1 MSNATV
7 NPKTLHKAHGG
18 GAWKVAYAD
27 FVTAMMAL
35 FMVLWISAQDD
46 EIMLSTSRYFQNPF
60 QYALSEHSS
69 GIMKDGGSSFQ
80 GDAGQN
86 KSMVDMNFLH
96 TLASEFMRML
106 DIEESDPNAPIQVNV
121 TSDGMRI
128 TVYDRENRPLF
139 VDGTYELTKWGDF
152 VLENLAWYVDRHMLK
167 VRIDAH
173 TPAARKDSEGP
184 IPDPWELTTM
194 RANAARK
201 VLVYY
206 ALDPQKIDR
215 VTGFGD
221 AHPLDGQNPSA
232 SNNQRMEF
240 SLAVN

>member
-1 MSNATV
+1 M
-7 NPKTLHKAHGG
+7 
-18 GAWKVAYAD
+18 AYAD

-35 FMVLWISAQDD
+35 FMVLWITAQDD

-60 QYALSEHSS
+60 QYAFEENSS

-106 DIEESDPNAPIQVNV
+106 DIEESDPNAPIQVSV

-128 TVYDRENRPLF
+128 MVYDRPNQPLF
-139 VDGTYELTKWGDF
+139 EEGSYDLTKWGDF
-152 VLENLAWYVDRHMLK
+152 ILENLAWYVDRHALQ
-167 VRIDAH
+167 VRIDAY
-173 TPAARKDSEGP
+173 TPTPGNDPEAP
-184 IPDPWELTTM
+184 TQDPWELTTM

-201 VLVYY
+201 ALVYY
-206 ALDPQKIDR
+206 ALSPDKIDR
-215 VTGFGD
+215 ITGFGD
-221 AHPLDGQNPSA
+221 AHPLKGEPPDA
-232 SNNQRMEF
+232 RINQRVEF

>member
-1 MSNATV
+1 MSKANI
-7 NPKTLHKAHGG
+7 NHETLHKAHGG

-35 FMVLWISAQDD
+35 FMVLWISAQDE

-60 QYALSEHSS
+60 QYAFEENSS

-80 GDAGQN
+80 GDSGQN

-106 DIEESDPNAPIQVNV
+106 DIEESDPNAPIQVSV

-128 TVYDRENRPLF
+128 TVYDRPNQPLF
-139 VDGTYELTKWGDF
+139 KEGTYDLTKWGDF
-152 VLENLAWYVDRHMLK
+152 ILENLAWYVDRHTLR

-173 TPAARKDSEGP
+173 TPSQRHDTGAP
-184 IPDPWELTTM
+184 IQDPWELTTL

-201 VLVYY
+201 TLVHY
-206 ALDPQKIDR
+206 ALSSDKIDR

-221 AHPLDGQNPSA
+221 AHPLKGQPA
-232 SNNQRMEF
+232 DAQVNQRVEF

>member
-1 MSNATV
+1 MSATKI
-7 NPKTLHKAHGG
+7 NPQTLHKAHGG

-35 FMVLWISAQDD
+35 FMVLWISAQDE

-60 QYALSEHSS
+60 QYAFEDHSS
-69 GIMKDGGSSFQ
+69 GIMKDGGSSLK

-86 KSMVDMNFLH
+86 KSMVDLNFLH

-106 DIEESDPNAPIQVNV
+106 DIQEADPNAPVHISV
-121 TSDGMRI
+121 TADGMRI
-128 TVYDRENRPLF
+128 IVYDRPDNPLF
-139 VDGTYELTKWGDF
+139 KEGTYELTKWGDF
-152 VLENLAWYVDRHMLK
+152 LLENLAWYVDRHTLR
-167 VRIDAH
+167 VRIDAY
-173 TPAARKDSEGP
+173 TPSRPQQDSGP
-184 IPDPWELTTM
+184 YQDPWELTTM

-201 VLVYY
+201 ALVHY
-206 ALDPQKIDR
+206 ALNPEKIDR

-221 AHPLDGQNPSA
+221 AHPLKDQRADAPI
-232 SNNQRMEF
+232 NQRVEF

>member
-1 MSNATV
+1 MSKTKI
-7 NPKTLHKAHGG
+7 NPQTLHKAHGG

-35 FMVLWISAQDD
+35 FMVLWITAQDE

-60 QYALSEHSS
+60 QYAFEENSS

-106 DIEESDPNAPIQVNV
+106 DIEESDPNAPVQVSV

-128 TVYDRENRPLF
+128 TVYDRPNQPLF
-139 VDGTYELTKWGDF
+139 EDGTYELTKWGDF
-152 VLENLAWYVDRHMLK
+152 ILENLAWYVDRHTLR

-173 TPAARKDSEGP
+173 TPVRDDAPEGQ
-184 IPDPWELTTM
+184 IQDPWELTTM

-201 VLVYY
+201 TLVHY
-206 ALDPQKIDR
+206 ALDPHKIDR

-221 AHPLDGQNPSA
+221 AHPLKGQAPDSPV
-232 SNNQRMEF
+232 NQRVEF